1 MSVLNRDEFMTRLK
15 ERIGEDTSDEAVT
28 FIEDFTDTY
37 DDLEKRTNDT
47 NNEYEEKYKEAVREK
62 EELDKA
68 WREKYKSRF
77 FDEGTTPEE
86 VKDEQKENVI
96 YDGETK
102 TFEDLFEEREG

>member
-62 EELDKA
+62 EELDKE